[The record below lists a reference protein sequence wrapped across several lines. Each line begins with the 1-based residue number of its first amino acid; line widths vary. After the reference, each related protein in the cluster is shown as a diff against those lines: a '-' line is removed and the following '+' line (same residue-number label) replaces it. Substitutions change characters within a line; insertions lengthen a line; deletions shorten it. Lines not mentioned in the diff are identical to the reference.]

1 MLGAIATCTGTLAL
15 PFHLPK
21 NVPSHVHACHLLSC
35 ASTTHPKGAT
45 DLAGQAKGQT
55 KKLPALEEAVQL
67 DDAKVMGRIVVV
79 GE

>member
-1 MLGAIATCTGTLAL
+1 
-15 PFHLPK
+15 
-21 NVPSHVHACHLLSC
+21 LLSC

-45 DLAGQAKGQT
+45 DLAVQAKGQT